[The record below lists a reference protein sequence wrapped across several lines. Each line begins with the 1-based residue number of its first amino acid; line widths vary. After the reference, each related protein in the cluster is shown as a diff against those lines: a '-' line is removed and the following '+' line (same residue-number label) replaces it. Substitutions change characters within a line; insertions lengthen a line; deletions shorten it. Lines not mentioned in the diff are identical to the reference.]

1 MTRMKRTVMCAI
13 MLGAA
18 LMLATPAAAE
28 QAVAATEAE
37 ALEKAIDQAIGRIR
51 AEMKDDS
58 FPDVKRIAVL
68 PVFGDHGEYVT
79 TSLEAAVTKS
89 PYDLFT
95 RDDAEIGR
103 LLEEIEW
110 GPKRGDVMDAA
121 TIQKFG
127 SIKGVDAILW
137 GKVLSCGLELGGGR
151 ARTNISITVADVE
164 TTQKWTIGPI
174 EGKAYNVAAL
184 TQFWRYPVFAVGAFV
199 GLIIL
204 LVILRIIVKT
214 IKHATRPL

>member
-1 MTRMKRTVMCAI
+1 MTRMKQTVMCAI

-18 LMLATPAAAE
+18 LMLAAPAAAE

-37 ALEKAIDQAIGRIR
+37 ALEKAIDQAICRIS
-51 AEMKDDS
+51 AELKEDT

-68 PVFGDHGEYVT
+68 PVFGDYGEYVT

-95 RDDAEIGR
+95 RDDAELSR

-127 SIKGVDAILW
+127 KIAGVDAILW
-137 GKVLSCGLELGGGR
+137 GNVLSCGLELGGSR
-151 ARTNISITVADVE
+151 ARTKISIKVARVE
-164 TTQKWTIGPI
+164 TTQKWTIGPV
-174 EGKAYNVAAL
+174 EGIAWNVAAL
-184 TQFWRYPVFAVGAFV
+184 TQFWRYPVFAVGALV
-199 GLIIL
+199 GLIVL
-204 LVILRIIVKT
+204 LVILRIIVKS
-214 IKHATRPL
+214 IKHAARPL